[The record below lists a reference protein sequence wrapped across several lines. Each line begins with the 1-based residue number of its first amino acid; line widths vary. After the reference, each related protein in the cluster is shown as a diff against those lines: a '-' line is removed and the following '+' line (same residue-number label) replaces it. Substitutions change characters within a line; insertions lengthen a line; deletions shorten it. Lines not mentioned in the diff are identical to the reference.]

1 MEDKTQKQIN
11 DDNNLPAP
19 TGNEV
24 VTAYDP
30 DNPAASVGIV
40 VSAFPISTATQTALD
55 AKQDTLVSATNIKTV
70 NSESLLGS
78 GDIVITGGGAV
89 DSVNGET
96 GVVVLT
102 TGDIAEDTDAN
113 YVSDA
118 EKTVIGNTSGTNT
131 GDQDLSD
138 YETSTELNSRDTNNR
153 ARANH
158 TGVQAISTVTGLQ
171 TSLDA
176 KLEDITGESIG
187 DLSDVDLTDNANGKI
202 LQFNSSTGNFES
214 ETLSGGGD
222 MSAATYDPNAIASD
236 AFDMDNMVEGTN
248 LILTG
253 AERTAIAGIPDELT
267 DLDTTVTGAQLD
279 AIKTKT
285 DDITVTGGITGQA
298 LIQQPGGG
306 FAPETVASGD
316 NNVTNNYNT
325 QRIDSNLTV
334 GNYTTLVGAV
344 DGSNT
349 SFTVSSG
356 VYASGSLEIEVM
368 GKGWFDFSE
377 DTPASGTININNLES
392 GDWVVVKS
400 LVTETSAD
408 SLFLQTEIIVQAA
421 SQLSGTL
428 RSDVVYVVDGNID
441 MGTTSINVPEGGLFI
456 RGSDY
461 FVSSLYST
469 DNSYTMFQVDSGGA
483 YSGNVKVSMLS
494 MWASGTSS
502 QLFDLDND
510 GNSSAIEFQSCNIGD
525 FAGATTSLGEIAN
538 YRQFRTNDCGLF
550 RVQDGLTFTGT
561 WSGGFRISD
570 TIVLAQAASS
580 TLFKVGAG
588 LTFGG
593 RCISD
598 INAASVDPTTITF
611 DFVASNFLLDGGFQL
626 TGASFAPNSSISV
639 TTDETEVEA
648 FFRDC
653 VEIRNTRPGYDMEF
667 TTQATTALTANTP
680 AKAAGTTTTSNA
692 TWFTQTGNNE
702 VTYDSSLTK
711 DYRVKVDVT
720 IDGGAN
726 DQINVIVRRYDDSAA
741 AYEDIKTKSRNITNV
756 IGAVDVAIFS
766 FTAIINDLSEND
778 RIEIW
783 IENADDGTD
792 ADVVL
797 GSEVFVEAT

>member
-1 MEDKTQKQIN
+1 MVLDADDIDDTSTVNKFITASQLVDVSDNKSKLAGIETGATADQSAPEIKVAYESNADTNAFTDSEKTLLGNQSGTN
-11 DDNNLPAP
+11 
-19 TGNEV
+19 TGDQDISDFET
-24 VTAYDP
+24 TAELNARD
-30 DNPAASVGIV
+30 
-40 VSAFPISTATQTALD
+40 TANRDRANHTGTQTASTISD
-55 AKQDTLVSATNIKTV
+55 FDTEVSNNADVTANTAKVGVTDQISDITAEPIGDLSDVVLSTPANGEVLKFNGTNWV
-70 NSESLLGS
+70 NGVD
-78 GDIVITGGGAV
+78 GGGGGGGAV

-96 GVVVLT
+96 GAVVLT
-102 TGDIAEDTDAN
+102 TGDIAEDTDFN
-113 YVSDA
+113 YITDA
-118 EKTVIGNTSGTNT
+118 EATVLGNTSGVNT
-131 GDQDLSD
+131 GDQ
-138 YETSTELNSRDTNNR
+138 
-153 ARANH
+153 
-158 TGVQAISTVTGLQ
+158 
-171 TSLDA
+171 
-176 KLEDITGESIG
+176 
-187 DLSDVDLTDNANGKI
+187 
-202 LQFNSSTGNFES
+202 
-214 ETLSGGGD
+214 TL
-222 MSAATYDPNAIASD
+222 
-236 AFDMDNMVEGTN
+236 
-248 LILTG
+248 
-253 AERTAIAGIPDELT
+253 PDELT
-267 DLDTTVTGAQLD
+267 DLDTTTSGAQLD

-285 DDITVTGGITGQA
+285 DDITVTGGTTGQI
-298 LIQQPGGG
+298 LVQQPGGG
-306 FAPETVASGD
+306 FAPQTVDTGD

-334 GNYTTLVGAV
+334 GNYTTLTGAV

-349 SFTVSSG
+349 SYTVSSG
-356 VYASGSLEIEVM
+356 VYASGSLEVYIN
-368 GKGWFDFSE
+368 GKQSFDFAE
-377 DTPASGTININNLES
+377 VTPASGTLTIS
-392 GDWVVVKS
+392 DTPQTGDWIIVKS

-428 RSDVVYVVDGNID
+428 RSDVVYVIDGNID
-441 MGTTSINVPEGGLFI
+441 MGTTPINVPEGGLFM

-469 DNSYTMFQVDSGGA
+469 SNSYTMFQVDSGGA
-483 YSGNVKVSMLS
+483 YSGNVKLAMLS

-502 QLFDLDND
+502 VLFDLDND
-510 GNSSAIEFQSCNIGD
+510 ENSGAIEFQSCNIGD
-525 FAGATTSLGEIAN
+525 FAGATTSIGEIAN

-561 WSGGFRISD
+561 WSGGFRIND
-570 TIVLAQAASS
+570 TIALAQAASS

-639 TTDETEVEA
+639 TTDETEVQA

-667 TTQATTALTANTP
+667 TTQATTALAANTP
-680 AKAAGTTTTSNA
+680 AKAAGTTTTTNN

-711 DYRVKVDVT
+711 DFRAKVDVV

-741 AYEDIKTKSRNITNV
+741 SYEDIKTKSRNITNV

-766 FTAIINDLSEND
+766 FTAIIDDLSQND